1 MVRVGIVGI
10 GFMGMIHYLAAQRLD
25 NARVTAI
32 VSRDPKKRAGDWR
45 GIRGNF
51 GPPGQLMDLRDL
63 KAYSR
68 LSELLADPDI
78 DLVDICLPTSMHAQA
93 SLEALRAGKH
103 VLVEKPIALSLEDAA
118 RMVEAAQQTGK
129 LLLVGQVLAYVP
141 EFAWALQLARS
152 SAAGKLLAGHLDRI
166 ISKPD
171 WSAEIADPAKTG
183 GPAIDL
189 HIHDAHYVTLIGGVP
204 RAVYSRGVIENG
216 VVTHLTTHYIYDSDG
231 PACLTCSSGA
241 LCQKGREFTHGFELY
256 FEKATVS
263 YRLGSPLTVYW
274 ADGRTEQP
282 KLMGGDDP
290 TAAFTAE
297 LQAAVQAVV
306 QGRAPQELSGE
317 LARLALALC
326 YKEIESAT
334 SGRMVSVSMDTK

>member
-1 MVRVGIVGI
+1 MVRIGIVGI
-10 GFMGMIHYLAAQRLD
+10 GFMGMIHYLAAQRLVSGQ
-25 NARVTAI
+25 VTAI
-32 VSRDPKKRAGDWR
+32 VSRDAKKRSGDWR

-51 GPPGQLMDLRDL
+51 GPPGQVMDLRGI
-63 KAYSR
+63 KTYSQ

-78 DLVDICLPTSMHAQA
+78 DLVDICLPTHLHAGA

-103 VLVEKPIALSLEDAA
+103 VLVEKPIALKLEEAD
-118 RMVEAAQQTGK
+118 RLVEEAQRAGK
-129 LLLVGQVLAYVP
+129 LLMVAQVLPYVA
-141 EFAWALQLARS
+141 EFAWVLHWARS
-152 SAAGKLLAGHLDRI
+152 GEAGRLLAGHLDRI

-171 WSAEIADPAKTG
+171 WSAEIADPSKTG

-189 HIHDAHYVTLIGGVP
+189 HIHDTHFVALLAGVP
-204 RAVYSRGVIENG
+204 KAVYSRGVVENG
-216 VVTHLTTHYIYDSDG
+216 VVTHLSTHYIYGSDG

-263 YRLGSPLTVYW
+263 YRLGTPLTVYH
-274 ADGRTEQP
+274 ADGRIDRP
-282 KLMGGDDP
+282 ALSGGDDP

-297 LQAAVQAVV
+297 LQAAVDAVAS
-306 QGRAPQELSGE
+306 GRAPRELSGE
-317 LARLALALC
+317 LARVALLLC

-334 SGRMVSVSMDTK
+334 SGRMVSINT